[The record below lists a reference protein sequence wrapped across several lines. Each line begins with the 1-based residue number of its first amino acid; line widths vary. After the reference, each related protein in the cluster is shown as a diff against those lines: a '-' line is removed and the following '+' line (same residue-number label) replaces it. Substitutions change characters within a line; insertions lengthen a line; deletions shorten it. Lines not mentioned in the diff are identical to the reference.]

1 MRQNPRIVQKIL
13 LILAL
18 LGLVI
23 GFGTLGYCWIE
34 GWNWFDGLY
43 MTIITLATIGY
54 GETHPLNLHG
64 RIFTMVLILLG
75 SGVMVYAIST
85 VTAFVVEGDLREAL
99 RRRRMEQIIH
109 RLSDHFVICGAG
121 QTGMYVVEE
130 LHKIGR
136 SFIVIENDPGK
147 IQTLKNRGIPCLLG
161 DATHD
166 ETLQQAGVGR
176 ALGLISTLHTDAE
189 NLFVVLTAKAIQ
201 PQLRIIAKATEE
213 TSRAKLR
220 QVGADSVVM
229 PNAIGGMRMVSEMV
243 RPNVVGFLDGMLRSD
258 QGVIRVEEISMPDP
272 TPWQG
277 VELGETGILTQG
289 GVSLVAIRHQG
300 ETQYQFNPRPSLRLH
315 AGDVLILIGDP
326 LRIQP
331 LEEHLRGP
339 V

>member
-64 RIFTMVLILLG
+64 RIFTLVLILLG

-99 RRRRMEQIIH
+99 RRRRMEQIIN

-130 LHKIGR
+130 MHKIGR

-213 TSRAKLR
+213 TSRAKITASGCRFGGDAQCHRRHAHGVRNGTPQCGRFFGRHAALR
-220 QVGADSVVM
+220 PRRDSGGRNQHAQPHTLAGRGAGRNRHSD
-229 PNAIGGMRMVSEMV
+229 PRGCELGRHPPPRRNAIPVQ
-243 RPNVVGFLDGMLRSD
+243 P
-258 QGVIRVEEISMPDP
+258 PP
-272 TPWQG
+272 
-277 VELGETGILTQG
+277 
-289 GVSLVAIRHQG
+289 VAALACR
-300 ETQYQFNPRPSLRLH
+300 
-315 AGDVLILIGDP
+315 
-326 LRIQP
+326 
-331 LEEHLRGP
+331 
-339 V
+339 